1 MTYLMSHVTCLNNI
15 YEWSYELPR
24 NRLYQVTNQFVAK
37 LCFTFNH
44 SEQKYELFFKKIVG
58 FSEVQNID

>member
-15 YEWSYELPR
+15 CGWTYELSC
-24 NRLYQVTNQFVAK
+24 NKLYQVTNQFVAK
-37 LCFTFNH
+37 FCFTFNH
-44 SEQKYELFFKKIVG
+44 SEQKYEILFKKLVG